1 MAGEKAKQ
9 LNGNAK
15 TTASRDDCDDYDD
28 DGNLR
33 AECGVGSFKPAA
45 LSMCANMSAFTGI
58 YCVNALLSNTL
69 TTYVN
74 SQVR

>member
-1 MAGEKAKQ
+1 MAEEKAKQ
-9 LNGNAK
+9 LNGNGK
-15 TTASRDDCDDYDD
+15 TTASRDDYDDYD
-28 DGNLR
+28 NLR

-69 TTYVN
+69 STYVN